1 MNGSAGRTG
10 DKTERV
16 ARRIQKLD
24 PGERRTTLLIDIA
37 GPKVRLGVIWF
48 IALLAGSAAGRVP
61 LALLFAVVAF
71 VAALQVAAHLMIL
84 EDRESRLA
92 AGCGAA
98 SITLVAIGGPRLVG
112 VAVLIFVAVAVAL
125 ASRTIDPEFR
135 WQVAG
140 LTIRSGLFVG
150 LAGASVVLAHRVDTM
165 SYFYLVAAASA
176 YEMGSFLVGSGAR
189 NQIQGPLAGIVSVL
203 IVVYGW
209 AAFPFPP
216 LDVTATWVAG
226 VMLAVLLPAG
236 QYFGTMILPRADA
249 RAPALRR
256 IDSYL
261 LAGPAYVV
269 LLWVTKGALTL
280 P

>member
-1 MNGSAGRTG
+1 MNTAGRRGG
-10 DKTERV
+10 DTSERT

-48 IALLAGSAAGRVP
+48 VALLAGSAAGRIP
-61 LALLFAVVAF
+61 LAILFAMVAF

-92 AGCGAA
+92 AGFGAA
-98 SITLVAIGGPRLVG
+98 AITLFSIGGPRFTGIAVVG
-112 VAVLIFVAVAVAL
+112 FVLVAVAL
-125 ASRTIDPEFR
+125 ALRTLDRDFQ

-150 LAGASVVLAHRVDTM
+150 LAGASAVLTHRVDTM

-176 YEMGSFLVGSGAR
+176 YEAGSFLVGSGSR
-189 NQIQGPLAGIVSVL
+189 NQVQGPLAGVVSVL
-203 IVVYGW
+203 VVAYGM

-216 LDVTATWVAG
+216 LDVTTTWIAG
-226 VMLAVLLPAG
+226 VMFAVLLPAG

-261 LAGPAYVV
+261 LAGPAFVV
-269 LLWVTKGALTL
+269 MLWVTEGALSL